1 VGVGGQALRFTQ
13 RRCGAVKEE
22 SEAVLDRPQNPP
34 EGGEAPLL
42 IRPGS
47 ASLIVAI
54 DGPAGSGKTTLGRAL
69 GRKLGLPVV
78 DTGLM
83 YRAVTVEARR
93 RGIHMD
99 DTKAL
104 KAIARDAHIEIA
116 TDPAPAPGAWLVRID
131 GRDVTRAAA
140 DPAIA
145 PDLARVAA
153 VKEVRT
159 ALVKRQRA
167 LGRGPVIMLGRDIG
181 TVVLPGA
188 PYKFFLTASTAERTA
203 RRWRELAPSTSP
215 DVLEQEVQARDRA
228 DSERAT
234 APLRAAADAIIME
247 TEGKT
252 VTEVLEEVLAHLPAR
267 RPPRKARAP
276 QP

>member
-1 VGVGGQALRFTQ
+1 
-13 RRCGAVKEE
+13 
-22 SEAVLDRPQNPP
+22 
-34 EGGEAPLL
+34 L
-42 IRPGS
+42 I
-47 ASLIVAI
+47 IAI

-93 RGIHMD
+93 RGIGID
-99 DTKAL
+99 DAKAL
-104 KAIARDAHIEIA
+104 EAIARDARIEIA
-116 TDPAPAPGAWLVRID
+116 TDPASAPGAWLVRID
-131 GRDVTRAAA
+131 GRDVTRTAA

-145 PDLARVAA
+145 QDLARVAA
-153 VKEVRT
+153 VKEVR
-159 ALVKRQRA
+159 APLVKRQRK

-181 TVVLPGA
+181 TVVLPHA

-203 RRWRELAPSTSP
+203 RRRRELAPSTTP
-215 DVLEQEVQARDRA
+215 DLLEQEVQARDRV
-228 DSERAT
+228 DSERAV
-234 APLRAAADAIIME
+234 APLRAAPDAIIVE

-267 RPPRKARAP
+267 RPPPKARARRP
-276 QP
+276 